1 MAVTRQDVDHVAR
14 LARLAL
20 SEDES
25 AEMTTQLNRILA
37 HVEMLQEV
45 DTTDVEPLTHPFET
59 RNVFRADEPRPSLT
73 QADALANA
81 PASAEQHFLVPDS
94 GSAG

>member
-20 SEDES
+20 TEEEA

-37 HVEMLQEV
+37 HVEMLRDV
-45 DTTDVEPLTHPFET
+45 DTGGVAPLTHPFET
-59 RNVFRADEPRPSLT
+59 RNRFRADEARPSLA
-73 QADALANA
+73 QHEALANA
-81 PASAEQHFLVPDS
+81 PAQAEHHFLAPD
-94 GSAG
+94 AGGAE